1 MTKQQPVAPAVKRP
15 LSSYRVLL
23 GSSSQWAPSSLC
35 CHARELSLGHQDP
48 LQGHQDPLQHEVMD
62 LPAPLG
68 ALLGLL
74 LQQPHVAETIL
85 GCHVFTLCPFAAA

>member
-48 LQGHQDPLQHEVMD
+48 LQHEVMD